1 MKQDINIPQVT
12 NIQLALVL
20 EFNDDFRTYDWNAYL
35 INKKEKTIEMVLI
48 VTYGFDAKNQTAKLR
63 HSIAKLPA
71 NSVAKFEFLENKVL
85 KLNNSFKVSFFMG
98 NQLFEKDFLVKM
110 NTISG
115 DKAKPLDLFNGS
127 KGFIFN

>member
-48 VTYGFDAKNQTAKLR
+48 ITYGFDTKNLTAKLR

-85 KLNNSFKVSFFMG
+85 KLNNSFKVSFFMD

-110 NTISG
+110 NTISE

-127 KGFIFN
+127 KGFIIN